1 MWDVDSTGM
10 QEIEDQS
17 IAAKIKKKVNTMNVG
32 TFVVGTAISIA
43 YVVLTGK

>member
-1 MWDVDSTGM
+1 M